1 MSFKYRFPF
10 EKRHTEAHRILTKY
24 PDRVPVICE
33 RDSRSLDIPEID
45 RKKYL
50 IPYDLTVANFMYVI
64 RKRLTLPPEK
74 SIYLFVNDTVM
85 PATSQYLRN
94 IYAEHA
100 DKDGFLYITY
110 AGETTFG

>member
-1 MSFKYRFPF
+1 MSFKYRFSF
-10 EKRHTEAHRILTKY
+10 EKRRNEAHRILTKY

-33 RDSRSLDIPEID
+33 RDPRSLDIPEID

-74 SIYLFVNDTVM
+74 SIYLFVDETVM

-94 IYAEHA
+94 IYADHA
-100 DKDGFLYITY
+100 HKDGFLYITY

>member
-1 MSFKYRFPF
+1 MSFKYRFSF
-10 EKRHTEAHRILTKY
+10 EKRREEAHRILTKY